1 MNAYQFFVPLC
12 TILCKVCLYSFSQN
26 KILISISFF
35 PRKGFFFGVYDLST
49 SGKCGTNY
57 VIPAIR
63 IGHLRVRV
71 VFSEALPIDLTMLLY
86 CEFPATL
93 YVGKTG
99 KLGGSYL

>member
-1 MNAYQFFVPLC
+1 MHFYSQGYFFA
-12 TILCKVCLYSFSQN
+12 
-26 KILISISFF
+26 
-35 PRKGFFFGVYDLST
+35 VYDLST

-71 VFSEALPIDLTMLLY
+71 LFSEALPIDLTMLMY

-93 YVGKTG
+93 YLGKTG
-99 KLGGSYL
+99 KVVGSYI

>member
-1 MNAYQFFVPLC
+1 M
-12 TILCKVCLYSFSQN
+12 
-26 KILISISFF
+26 
-35 PRKGFFFGVYDLST
+35 YDLST
-49 SGKCGTNY
+49 SGKSGTNY
-57 VIPAIR
+57 VIPSIR

-71 VFSEALPIDLTMLLY
+71 LFSEALPIDLTMLMY

>member
-1 MNAYQFFVPLC
+1 MNITIITYFSFTNVFNPTSQGYFF
-12 TILCKVCLYSFSQN
+12 S
-26 KILISISFF
+26 
-35 PRKGFFFGVYDLST
+35 VYDLST

-57 VIPAIR
+57 VIPSIR

-71 VFSEALPIDLTMLLY
+71 LFSEALPIDLTMLMY